1 MSSLGAASS
10 FVTSS
15 ADFGAS
21 SFLDSSTLGVA
32 TSGLV
37 SSAFT
42 SFAVST
48 LAVAPFSSALGD
60 TTATPGTFPLTAV
73 SEADTAPFPRNI
85 NPAAI
90 ATEAAPKLYLRIP

>member
-15 ADFGAS
+15 VFCTS

-32 TSGLV
+32 ASGLA
-37 SSAFT
+37 SSLT
-42 SFAVST
+42 SLLST
-48 LAVAPFSSALGD
+48 TGVTTLSWLSSVLAD
-60 TTATPGTFPLTAV
+60 TTATSEPFPLTAV

-85 NPAAI
+85 KPAAI
-90 ATEAAPKLYLRIP
+90 ATDAAPKLYLRIP

>member
-15 ADFGAS
+15 VFGAS
-21 SFLDSSTLGVA
+21 SFLDSSTLVVA
-32 TSGLV
+32 TSGLA

-48 LAVAPFSSALGD
+48 LVVAPFSSALGD
-60 TTATPGTFPLTAV
+60 TTATSETFPLTAV